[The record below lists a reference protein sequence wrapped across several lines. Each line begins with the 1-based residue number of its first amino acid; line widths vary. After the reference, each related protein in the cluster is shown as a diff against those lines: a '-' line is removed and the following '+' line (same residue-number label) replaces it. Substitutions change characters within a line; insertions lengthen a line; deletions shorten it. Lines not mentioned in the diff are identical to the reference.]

1 MRRERSKKFGVQR
14 FAAGKLTPV
23 ISRLKLATPA
33 SNPAPFGVALTAGH
47 VLPVVA
53 LTFLVVHMALLSMR
67 TVGLVRFPAVFL
79 VPVFVLVLVRAGG
92 LRDMIFLQ
100 RLAKKRR
107 VITAVYLHIRL
118 LEEMIHEQPAA
129 VAHDAAE
136 QASVLRSH
144 TDSTS
149 PSSCE
154 EKKTVFPS
162 FFNR

>member
-33 SNPAPFGVALTAGH
+33 SNPAPFGVVLTA
-47 VLPVVA
+47 VA